1 MTPENRELALKRLSK
16 EMGLG
21 GEINE
26 SVRQRLVEEMY
37 MISGPRLVDLFGAE
51 LEGEFEEDDA

>member
-1 MTPENRELALKRLSK
+1 MTPEDRKLALKRLSK

-26 SVRQRLVEEMY
+26 SVRQKLVEEMY
-37 MISGPRLVDLFGAE
+37 MISGPRLIDLFGEE
-51 LEGEFEEDDA
+51 LEGEFEEDEA